1 MEHLAQFVLTFCLG
15 WIAAYS
21 LRKWLWAAAAVF
33 GLFAIPLLALLF
45 FAGAESAIWNSLGA
59 GLSLLLIGLLNGL
72 QSLFGS
78 LPVMTLGMLAG
89 VALGSGLFSQPTR

>member
-1 MEHLAQFVLTFCLG
+1 MEYLAQFLMTFGLG
-15 WIAAYS
+15 WVAAYS
-21 LRKWLWAAAAVF
+21 LRKWLWAAITVF
-33 GLFAIPLLALLF
+33 GVIAVPLLALLF
-45 FAGAESAIWNSLGA
+45 FAGEESAIWDSLGA

-89 VALGSGLFSQPTR
+89 VAFGSGIFSYPTR